1 MDILCIPPR
10 GEVPRNEHEANKEVC
25 VPRMA
30 ASFAV
35 FGTKKIYAP
44 IVVGAFLTNFT
55 LDFLTLINIVIN
67 TLWFQT
73 LV

>member
-1 MDILCIPPR
+1 MLVTR
-10 GEVPRNEHEANKEVC
+10 GKFREMNMKPTRKYVFLEWPLVSLFSQ
-25 VPRMA
+25 
-30 ASFAV
+30 AS
-35 FGTKKIYAP
+35 GTKKIYAP
-44 IVVGAFLTNFT
+44 IELGAFLTNFT

>member
-1 MDILCIPPR
+1 
-10 GEVPRNEHEANKEVC
+10 
-25 VPRMA
+25 MA

-35 FGTKKIYAP
+35 FGTKKMYAP

-55 LDFLTLINIVIN
+55 LDFLTLINMVIN
-67 TLWFQT
+67 TLGFQT